1 MNERIY
7 KCKQE
12 EVPAIADMLIA
23 SLRKDLNLFTDH
35 SSRFT
40 LAFIDGMVAKSD
52 QCKGLT
58 SSGLLTKEIKSTTT
72 QIGVKAISLGTKLNR
87 LGNYIEQAGS
97 ELDVAESDMGIAAV
111 RKSLNKGN
119 YEGLVKNM
127 RSLMQAVSRNMTVL
141 QAKGLKPEFVT
152 ELIALNDEIDTL
164 DALQNS
170 KTSERNRLTDA
181 NNGVLNE
188 MWEMNQL
195 VLDTGTA
202 LFKGVD
208 EVKLKDY
215 TLSVLLSRIHAE
227 GGRDAKTPEVTK

>member
-1 MNERIY
+1 
-7 KCKQE
+7 
-12 EVPAIADMLIA
+12 
-23 SLRKDLNLFTDH
+23 
-35 SSRFT
+35 
-40 LAFIDGMVAKSD
+40 
-52 QCKGLT
+52 
-58 SSGLLTKEIKSTTT
+58 
-72 QIGVKAISLGTKLNR
+72 
-87 LGNYIEQAGS
+87 
-97 ELDVAESDMGIAAV
+97 
-111 RKSLNKGN
+111 
-119 YEGLVKNM
+119 
-127 RSLMQAVSRNMTVL
+127 
-141 QAKGLKPEFVT
+141 LKPEFVT